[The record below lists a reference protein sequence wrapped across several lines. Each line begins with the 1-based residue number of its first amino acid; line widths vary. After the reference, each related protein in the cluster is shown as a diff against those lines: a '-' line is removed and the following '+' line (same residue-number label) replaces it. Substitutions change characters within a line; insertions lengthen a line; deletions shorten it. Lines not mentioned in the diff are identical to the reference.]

1 MGFFKDCGCGCRGKK
16 QYDKFVISMI
26 SALTFYVVANPMTFR
41 FVRGLLSSNIASPN
55 GCPTAF
61 GLVVHSIV
69 FMFIVWGMMNIKK
82 ERPCACGLRRQVR
95 RGTKTVVSMAEAP
108 NPEPNFK
115 EPVIP
120 MVDTGKVLEPF
131 EIGVD
136 GGLFN

>member
-1 MGFFKDCGCGCRGKK
+1 MGLFKDCGCGCNGKK
-16 QYDKFVISMI
+16 QEEKFIISII

-41 FVRGLLSSNIASPN
+41 FVRRILGSRIASPN

-61 GLVVHSIV
+61 GLVIHAIV

-82 ERPCACGLRRQVR
+82 ETPSCPNAGKK
-95 RGTKTVVSMAEAP
+95 GTKTVVPPMAEAP
-108 NPEPNFK
+108 DPKPGFK
-115 EPVIP
+115 EEKIP
-120 MVDTGKVLEPF
+120 EKVDTGKVLEPF